1 MIEEPDWKKGS
12 IHSAVPV
19 EVRALIGSIVNFQ
32 GSIEFELRGCIS
44 DLLKIDKD
52 TVLILTSEQSYKQL
66 MSLLSSLMI
75 KELGTQNQLYKEFA
89 FAAGKLDEFEA
100 FRNKVAHSHWSH
112 SLEDM
117 SLQERAARHKSTSKR
132 KQGLKVS
139 VEEIGAD
146 QLTLE
151 WRKAFFYLG
160 ELFSRVRKVAAGHS
174 S

>member
-19 EVRALIGSIVNFQ
+19 EVRALIGSIVIFQ

-100 FRNKVAHSHWSH
+100 FRNKVAHS
-112 SLEDM
+112 LEDM